1 MDTIRKLLSG
11 GTLLVLFVGAL
22 APFCAYCQTTA
33 APPTADQP
41 AFDVA
46 SVKPSLPGA
55 KTQLRRDPAGG
66 ITGASV
72 DLKTLIIL
80 AFNIQ
85 DFQLVDL
92 PSGMASERY
101 DVIAKAPADAKKQET
116 WVMLQ
121 ALLADRFKLQTHREE
136 RQMTTYALTVSKKG
150 FKLQPSTNPPG
161 EADGSVKFGPGHI
174 SCIKV
179 PMADL
184 ALVLSGVAG
193 HRVID
198 STGITGKYDLT
209 LDWAPRVNAS
219 LPGSPSDSGQGIQE
233 PEGPSLFA
241 AVEDQ
246 LGLKLVPEKGPVEVI
261 VIDHIERPSAN

>member
-1 MDTIRKLLSG
+1 ML
-11 GTLLVLFVGAL
+11 
-22 APFCAYCQTTA
+22 
-33 APPTADQP
+33 
-41 AFDVA
+41 
-46 SVKPSLPGA
+46 
-55 KTQLRRDPAGG
+55 
-66 ITGASV
+66 IT
-72 DLKTLIIL
+72 L

-85 DFQLVDL
+85 DFQLIDL
-92 PSGMASERY
+92 PSGMAAEKY
-101 DVIAKAPADAKKQET
+101 DFIAKAPVDAKKQQT

-161 EADGSVKFGPGHI
+161 EADGSVKFGTGHV

-193 HRVID
+193 HLVNDR
-198 STGITGKYDLT
+198 TGIAGKYDLT
-209 LDWAPRVNAS
+209 LDWAPRVDARP
-219 LPGSPSDSGQGIQE
+219 PGPSSDGGPGVRE
-233 PEGPSLFA
+233 PEGPSLFN